1 MYEESKNFEA
11 SKTESNFPNSLQS
24 SWKNEFVVRIKRKR
38 KKRSI
43 SHTPSME
50 SGIIMRNINPL
61 KNRYAA
67 EENNGADNGNRKSSP
82 CGRHVNAKTMSE
94 YGKNILSLLLIVAIF
109 NTQLTYQRPV
119 HNHVE
124 EGSLTSAMVSNI
136 VHLYWFG
143 DLKQGKSID

>member
-67 EENNGADNGNRKSSP
+67 EDNKTRISQPSS
-82 CGRHVNAKTMSE
+82 
-94 YGKNILSLLLIVAIF
+94 I
-109 NTQLTYQRPV
+109 TQRRASPY
-119 HNHVE
+119 N
-124 EGSLTSAMVSNI
+124 
-136 VHLYWFG
+136 
-143 DLKQGKSID
+143 

>member
-1 MYEESKNFEA
+1 MINQTSKTYEA
-11 SKTESNFPNSLQS
+11 SKIDSNFPCSLQS

-43 SHTPSME
+43 SHTSSME

-61 KNRYAA
+61 NDKFAA
-67 EENNGADNGNRKSSP
+67 EENNGADKGNQKSFS
-82 CGRHVNAKTMSE
+82 CGRHLNAKTMSE
-94 YGKNILSLLLIVAIF
+94 YGKNISFMLLVIAIF

-124 EGSLTSAMVSNI
+124 EGSLTSAMVSR
-136 VHLYWFG
+136 F
-143 DLKQGKSID
+143 